1 MKDYNRV
8 GEKHTTNEGYPITIF
23 EYFDAHNCSIVFECG
38 FKLYNI
44 QIVCDKYNIPLFT
57 DIDELLNTIKL

>member
-23 EYFDAHNCSIVFECG
+23 EYFDAHNCSIVYNDLT
-38 FKLYNI
+38 KLVKN
-44 QIVCDKYNIPLFT
+44 VRNK
-57 DIDELLNTIKL
+57 